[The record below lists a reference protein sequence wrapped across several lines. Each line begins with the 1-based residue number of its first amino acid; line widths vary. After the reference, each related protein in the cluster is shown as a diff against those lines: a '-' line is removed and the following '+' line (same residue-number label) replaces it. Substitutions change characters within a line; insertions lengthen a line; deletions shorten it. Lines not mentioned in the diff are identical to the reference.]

1 MPKDI
6 CIIGAGLA
14 GGIIAQKLAQAGH
27 KITLVDMGDQPE
39 YIEPEDEEWRLDKP
53 QAAFTRGQ
61 GFGGTSN
68 FWHGGL
74 TYLDNSDIEGISG
87 LFNESKYPISWDE
100 LKTYYQQATEIL
112 RGNCNFEFEDI
123 LRQPRPTD
131 NGFEINSDLF
141 KYKGLIY
148 PRKAYSSGEAI
159 YQAVSECDLE
169 LVKRFT
175 VSQIIIDDSGVAL
188 EIEGCH
194 RIDDREYTKK
204 IRADY
209 FILTAGGIGS
219 PKILLK
225 SIHKHPKLKN
235 LPVGKFITDHPT
247 GFVFKARLNKRLSLK
262 NLFAQPGQGYRTQFG
277 FTLQPEQL
285 THSNDQN
292 HILFLRPAVTM
303 KDPLLYDYLKRKLV
317 GYKGKNI
324 KLSDISYLFK
334 HVDLLYEAVNFRFGL
349 FNTTRCVS
357 GLTFLEQW
365 PNHEDNITLQG
376 SDHFAVNWKISKKD
390 ELSSVRFLETFFKA
404 HKGLFDDF
412 QIFPNVSKRLESAGH
427 HSGGCRMSSSPETG
441 VVDTNLRVFN
451 TENLYVADGSVLPY
465 TGHAN
470 TGLSIAAMAIRC
482 SHFINHG

>member
-14 GGIIAQKLAQAGH
+14 GGIIAQKLTQAGH
-27 KITLVDMGDQPE
+27 KVTLVDMGDQPE

-74 TYLDNSDIEGISG
+74 THLDDSDVSG
-87 LFNESKYPISWDE
+87 LSSLFNEPKYPISRDE
-100 LKTYYQQATEIL
+100 LIPYYRQATEIL
-112 RGNCNFEFEDI
+112 RGDCKFDFEDI
-123 LRQPRPTD
+123 LRQPQPTD
-131 NGFEINSDLF
+131 NGFEINFDLF
-141 KYKGLIY
+141 RYKGLIY
-148 PRKAYSSGEAI
+148 PRNAYSSSKAI
-159 YQAVSECDLE
+159 YQAASECGLK
-169 LVKRFT
+169 LIKNFT
-175 VSQIIIDDSGVAL
+175 VSQINIDDSGVAL

-204 IRADY
+204 IRADH
-209 FILTAGGIGS
+209 FILAAGGIGS

-225 SIHKHPKLKN
+225 SIHKHPILKN
-235 LPVGKFITDHPT
+235 LPVGRFITDHPT
-247 GFVFKARLNKRLSLK
+247 GFVFKAKLKKRLSLK

-277 FTLQPEQL
+277 FTLQPGAL
-285 THSNDQN
+285 AHSNHQN
-292 HILFLRPAVTM
+292 HILYLRPAITM
-303 KDPLLYDYLKRKLV
+303 KDPLLYDYLKRRLV

-324 KLSDISYLFK
+324 KLTDIFYLFK

-357 GLTFLEQW
+357 GLTFLEQL
-365 PNHEDNITLQG
+365 PNHEDNITLQ
-376 SDHFAVNWKISKKD
+376 SHDRFSINWKISQKD
-390 ELSSVRFLETFFKA
+390 ELSSVKFLETFFKA
-404 HKGLFDDF
+404 HDNIFDEF
-412 QIFPNVSKRLESAGH
+412 QIFPNISRRLESSGH

-441 VVDTNLRVFN
+441 VVDANLKVFN
-451 TENLYVADGSVLPY
+451 TENLYVADGSTLPY

-470 TGLSIAAMAIRC
+470 TGLSIAAMAIKC
-482 SHFINHG
+482 SNFVNSG

>member
-14 GGIIAQKLAQAGH
+14 GGIIAKKLAQAGH
-27 KITLVDMGDQPE
+27 KVTLVDMGDQPE
-39 YIEPEDEEWRLDKP
+39 YIEPEDEEWRFDKP

-74 TYLDNSDIEGISG
+74 TCLDDSDVTGLSS
-87 LFNESKYPISWDE
+87 LFNEAKYPISKEE
-100 LKTYYQQATEIL
+100 LNQYYRQAIEIL
-112 RGNCNFEFEDI
+112 RGDCKFDFEDI
-123 LRQPRPTD
+123 LRQPQPTD

-148 PRKAYSSGEAI
+148 PRNAYSSSKAI
-159 YQAVSECDLE
+159 YQAASEYGLN
-169 LVKRFT
+169 LIKNFT
-175 VSQIIIDDSGVAL
+175 VSQINIDESGVAL
-188 EIEGCH
+188 DIEGCH

-204 IRADY
+204 IKADH
-209 FILTAGGIGS
+209 FILAAGGIGS

-225 SIHKHPKLKN
+225 SIDKHPKLKN

-247 GFVFKARLNKRLSLK
+247 GFVFKAKLKKRLPLK

-277 FTLQPEQL
+277 FTLQPDQL
-285 THSNDQN
+285 AHSNYQN
-292 HILFLRPAVTM
+292 HILYLRPAITM
-303 KDPLLYDYLKRKLV
+303 KDPLLYDYLKRRLV

-324 KLSDISYLFK
+324 GLTDILYLFK

-357 GLTFLEQW
+357 GLTFLEQL

-376 SDHFAVNWKISKKD
+376 RDRFSVNWKISQND
-390 ELSSVRFLETFFKA
+390 ELSSVKFLETFFKA
-404 HKGLFDDF
+404 HDNIFDEF
-412 QIFPNVSKRLESAGH
+412 QIFPNVSRRLESSGH

-441 VVDTNLRVFN
+441 VVDANLKVFN
-451 TENLYVADGSVLPY
+451 TENLHVADGSVLPY

-470 TGLSIAAMAIRC
+470 TGLSIAAMAIKC
-482 SHFINHG
+482 SDFVNSG